1 MKRILITSLLAT
13 MGSTLYAE
21 NHAEHT
27 AAAGHSTMATDAVI
41 AEQRAKLADST
52 KDKGYGPQSPRDI
65 DTIKGDNTLDFNAA
79 PPYTEMNLCNIHF
92 HENAEHKGGEFTK
105 YQGNGDGHG
114 YLSGYEYSGT
124 LSEAELTPVGHKVC
138 PNKHDFLEPGDTIE
152 IHYVHSTAKVNPGP
166 TLASC
171 LSEAVKNPQLR
182 VEAQVYVLTNDGKG
196 EDFMQLT
203 AIGQK
208 DGFNQA
214 LHIPS
219 NTGTPVTYDGSTT
232 GPGYNEIGSPLQVSW
247 SVRPKV
253 LKVDI
258 KSVGKWCE
266 GNVFKED
273 HAHGVRNLVT
283 NPALLSNN

>member
-1 MKRILITSLLAT
+1 MKQILIASTIATLSVHLLAE
-13 MGSTLYAE
+13 S
-21 NHAEHT
+21 HT
-27 AAAGHSTMATDAVI
+27 AHTSAVADTVI
-41 AEQRAKLADST
+41 EEQRATLSKNT

-65 DTIKGDNTLDFNAA
+65 DTIKGNNTLDFNTA
-79 PPYTEMNLCNIHF
+79 PSYAEMNLCNIHF

-124 LSEAELTPVGHKVC
+124 LSEVELTPVGHKVC

-152 IHYVHSTAKVNPGP
+152 IHYVHSTAKVKPGP

-203 AIGQK
+203 AIGKK
-208 DGFNQA
+208 DGFSQA
-214 LHIPS
+214 LHIPN

-283 NPALLSNN
+283 NPALLSGN

>member
-1 MKRILITSLLAT
+1 MKRILVTSLLAT

-21 NHAEHT
+21 NHTEHT
-27 AAAGHSTMATDAVI
+27 ATAGHAAMATDAVI
-41 AEQRAKLADST
+41 AEQRAKLASST
-52 KDKGYGPQSPRDI
+52 KDKGFGPQSPRDI
-65 DTIKGDNTLDFNAA
+65 DTIKGDNTLDFNSA
-79 PPYTEMNLCNIHF
+79 PPYGEMNLCNIHF

-124 LSEAELTPVGHKVC
+124 LNKEELTPVGSKVC

-196 EDFMQLT
+196 QDFMELT
-203 AIGQK
+203 AIGKK

-232 GPGYNEIGSPLQVSW
+232 GQATT
-247 SVRPKV
+247 R
-253 LKVDI
+253 
-258 KSVGKWCE
+258 
-266 GNVFKED
+266 
-273 HAHGVRNLVT
+273 
-283 NPALLSNN
+283 